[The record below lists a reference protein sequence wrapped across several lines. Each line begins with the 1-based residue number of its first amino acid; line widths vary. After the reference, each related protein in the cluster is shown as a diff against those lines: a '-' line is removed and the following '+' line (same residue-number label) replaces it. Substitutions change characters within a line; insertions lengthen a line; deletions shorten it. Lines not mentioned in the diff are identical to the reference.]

1 MIEKIMPGAESHAT
15 EFIHLVSLWWEICC
29 GYDGDDYDD
38 DDDDDDEWWWW
49 WMMMMMMV
57 LVTKWTFCGNG
68 RVDGRRQNIA
78 QEWLTLLGGRL
89 PLLSS
94 EEIKN

>member
-38 DDDDDDEWWWW
+38 DDDNDDAWWW
-49 WMMMMMMV
+49 
-57 LVTKWTFCGNG
+57 
-68 RVDGRRQNIA
+68 
-78 QEWLTLLGGRL
+78 
-89 PLLSS
+89 
-94 EEIKN
+94 